1 MPAPRTKVPVEVQ
14 IAELGQLSTDAA
26 RRKFLAK
33 HSKLV
38 HQSTIEQLAQ
48 LVVQR
53 VRVST
58 NEALQLA

>member
-1 MPAPRTKVPVEVQ
+1 MPPTRAKISSEEL
-14 IAELGQLSTDAA
+14 IAQLGELSTDAA

-33 HSKLV
+33 HKRLV
-38 HQSTIEQLAQ
+38 RQSTIEQLAQ

-58 NEALQLA
+58 H